1 MAKVVDIHDLPE
13 EEVKL
18 VREFVEFLRK
28 KARMQNKMG
37 MEKASKA
44 FGTWPLKVKGR
55 LTRTEIY
62 DYL

>member
-1 MAKVVDIHDLPE
+1 MDKIVDIHDLAE

-28 KARMQNKMG
+28 KAKMQNKVG
-37 MEKASKA
+37 REKASKA
-44 FGTWPLKVKGR
+44 FNTWPLGVKGR
-55 LTRTEIY
+55 LTRREIY

>member
-18 VREFVEFLRK
+18 VREFIEFLRK
-28 KARMQNKMG
+28 KAKRQNKMG

-44 FGTWPLKVKGR
+44 FSTWPLGVKGK
-55 LTRTEIY
+55 LTRREMY
-62 DYL
+62 NYL